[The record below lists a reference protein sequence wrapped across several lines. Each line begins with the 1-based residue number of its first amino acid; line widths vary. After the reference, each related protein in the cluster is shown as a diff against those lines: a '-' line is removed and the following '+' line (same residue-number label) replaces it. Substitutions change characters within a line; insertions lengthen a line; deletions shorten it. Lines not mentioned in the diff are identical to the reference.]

1 MLQPF
6 ILGIVSRLSYV
17 VVSIMILSCG
27 GPERNILAPVNPSR
41 DNLDTGN
48 LDDKNSP
55 LATQT
60 PTQTFTFSPTSTFT
74 FTPQPTITPLPQET
88 NTPVPD
94 TIATA
99 TATPSFTP
107 IPTKTHTLIP
117 TGTSTP
123 TNTNTP
129 SPTPSIVPTNTP
141 SSNPTPSPSPSPSQ
155 TPITST
161 ACADSM
167 WGENTISGVSGP
179 IGGGKIS
186 RVYDGSQADY
196 IVKDK
201 AQLIA
206 ALKVANYGD
215 IIFMPKNTIIDWSNE
230 AAQGISID
238 IPAGVSLVGSRGVD
252 PDDQIALI
260 TTYKYKNEYA
270 VIRLDEER
278 STVAGFR
285 LEGPE
290 KYPYK
295 DLKKIIE
302 NNVSLGIASS
312 GKNNLVLNMII
323 RNYSPFRHGN
333 FRRQQYHPTWNNR
346 H

>member
-1 MLQPF
+1 
-6 ILGIVSRLSYV
+6 
-17 VVSIMILSCG
+17 
-27 GPERNILAPVNPSR
+27 
-41 DNLDTGN
+41 
-48 LDDKNSP
+48 
-55 LATQT
+55 
-60 PTQTFTFSPTSTFT
+60 
-74 FTPQPTITPLPQET
+74 
-88 NTPVPD
+88 
-94 TIATA
+94 
-99 TATPSFTP
+99 
-107 IPTKTHTLIP
+107 
-117 TGTSTP
+117 
-123 TNTNTP
+123 
-129 SPTPSIVPTNTP
+129 
-141 SSNPTPSPSPSPSQ
+141 
-155 TPITST
+155 
-161 ACADSM
+161 M

-323 RNYSPFRHGN
+323 RYFSREAVRTEGN
-333 FRRQQYHPTWNNR
+333 GTDLVVSHSDLSSYRFITGIFSFNSTNRRTFYLIEIS
-346 H
+346 